1 MADSQGYEPVLS
13 ARVTTFLL
21 RLPKT
26 RQRRLVDLLFRLS
39 SNPTQTG
46 DYSVT
51 DDLGR
56 EIQFILVGDLLIGFW
71 PDHAVE
77 ELRIVEIEEV

>member
-1 MADSQGYEPVLS
+1 
-13 ARVTTFLL
+13 
-21 RLPKT
+21 
-26 RQRRLVDLLFRLS
+26 VDLLFRLS